1 MFTVNRQTL
10 ATGYSWL
17 VTFVGEPFSTPV
29 DPLVLLTTNSALQ
42 GVNAVFTPP
51 LTQLSANAVT
61 AVSRIAKAGAVV
73 PGVPY
78 YVRFAAVNALGTG
91 TFTAPATPGNGSQV
105 SVTTLL
111 SPTALRPLSLMCVCD
126 CCLLFLCGRRTLWA
140 SWCRAAPRACR

>member
-51 LTQLSANAVT
+51 LAQLSANAVT
-61 AVSRIAKAGAVV
+61 AVSRIARAGAVV

-105 SVTTLL
+105 SQGDHPAFAHRPPSSIAHVRVCWLLTL
-111 SPTALRPLSLMCVCD
+111 SA
-126 CCLLFLCGRRTLWA
+126 
-140 SWCRAAPRACR
+140 